1 MTEDSSAAA
10 LEEEFFEDLRRVED
24 LRRELPVKV
33 RPSLRDLATRAQRS
47 HNTIDNWLSGKAFPA
62 DVGVLADVIALIGQ
76 AAARGGVG
84 NYEVLLDPRRWRER
98 HAAVN
103 RARVREAEQA
113 RRGRQAA
120 ADLAGAEARAR
131 SGALTDPPQRLDRW
145 TAARLRV
152 HPSISGMGLHT
163 PGFVLPAYVERAHDQ
178 KLREVLRT
186 AAEGAEAVLV
196 VVRGSSC
203 TGKTRAAY
211 EAVRHVGGLGGWDL
225 IFPRTASSALEVMGV
240 RALVPRT
247 VLWLDDAHQLLSGS
261 EGEVL
266 AAGLLSRLAQPG
278 PVIVV
283 ATLWD
288 AAFTDLTAPP
298 CERAVADVDPHRH
311 ARALLTGATAVV
323 RVPPVFGARDLRA
336 LDSLDG
342 DPALTAARRSSR
354 DGKITQTL
362 AAGLQLV
369 DRYESAHEPPACYTR
384 ALITAAM
391 DAYRLG
397 WDAPLPDG
405 FLRDAAP
412 GYLTDEQ
419 RTAAG
424 PRWFVSALADARARV
439 QRVAAALEPVARP
452 GGMGAQRGVSRLA
465 DYLDAH
471 GRAIREHATPPQSF
485 WTAAADHAKEA
496 GHLARLSREAEARG
510 LCHEAERLAGL
521 AARAGSSGAYAM
533 LAEMR
538 ERAGDRHGAERLAR
552 LAADGGDP
560 RCCAALAWMRERA
573 GDRQGAER
581 LARMATEAGDRGAF
595 RRLGRGREQT
605 GDGEGAERLYRLAVG
620 AGDRRAYTALARML
634 ERAGD
639 RQGAEE
645 MARLASDTGSP
656 RCYTTLACMRE
667 RAGDRQDAERLARLA
682 ADAGDRHA
690 LRELAELR
698 ERTGDRHGAERL
710 ARLAAGAGN
719 TDALRSLTEMRE
731 RAGDHQDAERLARL
745 AADVGDRAALR
756 GLDRSRERADNR

>member
-1 MTEDSSAAA
+1 M
-10 LEEEFFEDLRRVED
+10 
-24 LRRELPVKV
+24 
-33 RPSLRDLATRAQRS
+33 
-47 HNTIDNWLSGKAFPA
+47 
-62 DVGVLADVIALIGQ
+62 
-76 AAARGGVG
+76 
-84 NYEVLLDPRRWRER
+84 
-98 HAAVN
+98 
-103 RARVREAEQA
+103 
-113 RRGRQAA
+113 
-120 ADLAGAEARAR
+120 
-131 SGALTDPPQRLDRW
+131 
-145 TAARLRV
+145 
-152 HPSISGMGLHT
+152 
-163 PGFVLPAYVERAHDQ
+163 LPAYVERAHDQ

-211 EAVRHVGGLGGWDL
+211 EAVRHVGGLDGWDL

-261 EGEVL
+261 EGEAL

-298 CERAVADVDPHRH
+298 CEGAVAGADPHRH
-311 ARALLTGATAVV
+311 ARALLTGATAIV
-323 RVPPVFGARDLRA
+323 RVPPVFGAQDLRA

-424 PRWFVSALADARARV
+424 PRWFVSAIADARARV

-510 LCHEAERLAGL
+510 LCHDAERLAGL

-533 LAEMR
+533 LAEIR

-560 RCCAALAWMRERA
+560 RCCAALAW
-573 GDRQGAER
+573 
-581 LARMATEAGDRGAF
+581 
-595 RRLGRGREQT
+595 
-605 GDGEGAERLYRLAVG
+605 
-620 AGDRRAYTALARML
+620 
-634 ERAGD
+634 
-639 RQGAEE
+639 
-645 MARLASDTGSP
+645 
-656 RCYTTLACMRE
+656 MRE

-710 ARLAAGAGN
+710 ARLAADAGDRHALRELAELRERTGDRHGAERLARLAVGSGN

-756 GLDRSRERADNR
+756 GLDRRRGRAGDR